1 MRMGFRFRKSK
12 KIGGVRLNFSHKGV
26 GYSVGNKYLGF
37 SHSAT
42 GRKTVRTSV
51 PGTGI
56 SYSTSLGGKS
66 GHKKSSSSGGC
77 LVSFIK
83 IMFGL
88 VFLPFTIII
97 LLVKNWNPDKKNEQ
111 EAEPVPETS
120 LEEIASHNREA
131 NLQTYRQTFTRQLN
145 ETVTLLNET
154 NNISVLFSRCD
165 FLFKLRDNIRM
176 TGMSGLSDI
185 SDEVDDNI
193 KRIDEYINLFI
204 LRQFAAVDADAVN
217 VTPATTKRRYKK
229 LYERFDIQKN
239 NMAENEIYTYTS
251 ICQQRLGVDTSS
263 LPQYSALL
271 SRLNNTFLGGEI
283 GSEHYNTWF
292 SSTADAV
299 RFLKQKGYL
308 TVSEDNKRY
317 ALTDLGR
324 EEVGWL

>member
-1 MRMGFRFRKSK
+1 MGFRFRKSK
-12 KIGGVRLNFSHKGV
+12 KIGGVRLNFSRKGI

-56 SYSTSLGGKS
+56 SYSTSVGGKS
-66 GHKKSSSSGGC
+66 GKKKSSSSGGC
-77 LVSFIK
+77 IVSLFK
-83 IMFGL
+83 VMFGL
-88 VFLPFTIII
+88 VFLPITIIV
-97 LLVKNWNPDKKNEQ
+97 LLVKNWDPDKKKKQ
-111 EAEPVPETS
+111 EPENPQVQNPTP
-120 LEEIASHNREA
+120 EDIASQNRDA
-131 NLQTYRQTFTRQLN
+131 NLQNYRQMFTRQLN

-176 TGMSGLSDI
+176 TGMGGLSDI
-185 SDEVDDNI
+185 SDEVSDHI

-229 LYERFDIQKN
+229 LYERLDAQKN

-251 ICQQRLGVDTSS
+251 VCQQRLGVDTSA

-283 GSEHYNTWF
+283 GDEHYNQWF
-292 SSTADAV
+292 DSTTDAV
-299 RFLKQKGYL
+299 RYFKQRGYL

-317 ALTDLGR
+317 TLTDLGK